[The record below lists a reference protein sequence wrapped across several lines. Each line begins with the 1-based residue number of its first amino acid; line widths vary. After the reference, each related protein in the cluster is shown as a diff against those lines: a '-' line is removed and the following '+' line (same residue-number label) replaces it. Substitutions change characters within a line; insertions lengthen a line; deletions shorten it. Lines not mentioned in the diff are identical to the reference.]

1 MKTNLSATV
10 AVAALSLVPLTSWA
24 QANDWFAEVLIGAT
38 INPVP
43 LDLDG
48 KNGIERMSIYRGSY
62 VVNGATGCTGCHHDG
77 HFLPGGDP
85 FLGQPEAINTAT
97 YLGIGDAFGPFIAR
111 NLTPDA
117 SGRPGGLT
125 WEQFLQTMR
134 SGTDL
139 KSLPPHVA
147 GVPGLLQVMPWPEY
161 RHMTTETL
169 RAIYDYLSVIPC
181 VEGGPG
187 QPPNRCV
194 P

>member
-1 MKTNLSATV
+1 MKTRF
-10 AVAALSLVPLTSWA
+10 VAAAAVLFLVPLTSSA
-24 QANDWFAEVLIGAT
+24 QGNDWFAEVLIGQA

-43 LDLDG
+43 LDLEG

-62 VVNGATGCTGCHHDG
+62 FVNGATGCVGCHHAN
-77 HFLPGGDP
+77 HFLPGGNP
-85 FLGQPEAINTAT
+85 FFGQPAAINTAT
-97 YLGIGDAFGPFIAR
+97 YLAVGDAFGPFVAR

-125 WEQFLQTMR
+125 WEQFLETMR
-134 SGTDL
+134 TGTDL
-139 KSLPPHVA
+139 KGLPPHVA

-181 VEGGPG
+181 VEGGQG
-187 QPPNRCV
+187 QPANRCA